1 MPYNLMSG
9 KIDEVIV
16 AVVEAGSDIRSAIEE
31 VAKKEGLASGIVLS
45 GIGTLKRAVL
55 RNPKT
60 DSIPPEVSLIE
71 IDGPVELLSLEGNIS
86 IGIPEGPDARG
97 GESINVHLH
106 AIVSN
111 KEGRTFGGSVASGNI
126 VWRQVELVIARISGI
141 ALRRELE
148 QKTKLTRLV
157 LRKT

>member
-1 MPYNLMSG
+1 MPYDLKSG

-16 AVVEAGSDIRSAIEE
+16 AVVEAGGDIKSAIEE
-31 VAKKEGLASGIVLS
+31 VARKENITSGIVLS
-45 GIGTLKRAVL
+45 GIGTLRRAVL

-60 DSIPPEVSLIE
+60 YSMPPEVLLIE

-86 IGIPEGPDARG
+86 IGIPEEPGAEG

-106 AIVSN
+106 AVVSN

-126 VWRQVELVIARISGI
+126 VWRQVELAIARISGI
-141 ALRRELE
+141 ALRRERE
-148 QKTKLTRLV
+148 EESKLTRLV
-157 LRKT
+157 LGKT